1 MAARKRGSAT
11 TAGVDGPLR
20 EEAVVATERAGLPV
34 GGWGERTVPEA
45 PEDGPEPASPVEV
58 GPGELEAMVRRTV
71 AEELQPLREAIARL
85 EATAPSSPSVGGL
98 PIGLMR
104 ERRRQHRGR

>member
-1 MAARKRGSAT
+1 
-11 TAGVDGPLR
+11 
-20 EEAVVATERAGLPV
+20 
-34 GGWGERTVPEA
+34 
-45 PEDGPEPASPVEV
+45 V